1 MVPGDGCVE
10 ETALARWRCVAASLG
25 DGALRETVQGQ
36 IQCSTCSLS
45 TRRVSLLVATCTC
58 SRSNVPTPT

>member
-36 IQCSTCSLS
+36 IQCSSLS
-45 TRRVSLLVATCTC
+45 TRTT
-58 SRSNVPTPT
+58 

>member
-36 IQCSTCSLS
+36 IQCVDLMSSIYYPGEERGSQHTYNDSLD
-45 TRRVSLLVATCTC
+45 
-58 SRSNVPTPT
+58 